1 VFENNN
7 CFSLDK
13 EMISFNCSKSV
24 KAFQFILDVDS
35 LVRRAT
41 KDIFKNS
48 YIVFNLVFD

>member
-7 CFSLDK
+7 WFSLDK

-35 LVRRAT
+35 FGPRRAT
-41 KDIFKNS
+41 KDIF
-48 YIVFNLVFD
+48 